1 MTGNDEHNELMEWL
15 LEDAVR
21 GGDVAYTTRL
31 VNAIG
36 MFFLHQANPEV
47 YGALASTMAHTMEV
61 QEQRNN
67 PKQIGQLV
75 AKQDNNYMMGE
86 LQVAHILQLLQ
97 TKNKQNG
104 NDGRREEDAF

>member
-36 MFFLHQANPEV
+36 MFFLHQEGLHEG
-47 YGALASTMAHTMEV
+47 GAGTT
-61 QEQRNN
+61 
-67 PKQIGQLV
+67 
-75 AKQDNNYMMGE
+75 
-86 LQVAHILQLLQ
+86 
-97 TKNKQNG
+97 
-104 NDGRREEDAF
+104 